1 MATLLNFGQPA
12 PWFHA
17 PALSGND
24 NFAFNTAGGH
34 YVLLLFY
41 GSAAHPAAAQA
52 LAEVQAHRALF
63 DDDRACF
70 FGVTIDRADAQSG
83 RIAQQLPG
91 IRHFLDYDRKVSAMY
106 GALPDG
112 EQPGA
117 YLPHW
122 VLLDPA
128 LRTLAVSPIAEGAR
142 IFAEL
147 QRLVAEPMPHGHAP
161 VLVVPRVLEPDLCR
175 HLIGLYDAVG
185 GTESGFMREVDGITV
200 LRNDHSHKRRS
211 DYEIADQEMR
221 QAINRRIIRTL
232 VPSIQRAFQFHVTR
246 IERWTVAC
254 YDSSVGGYFRPHR
267 DNTTKGTAHRRFA
280 CTINLN
286 AEDHEGGELRF
297 PEFGRATY
305 RAPTGGAVVFSC
317 SLLHEA
323 MPVKSGRRYAF
334 LPFFY
339 DDAAARIRA
348 ENSRFLDKGVASYR
362 DMPNEAAEAA
372 D

>member
-17 PALSGND
+17 PALGGNA

-52 LAEVQAHRALF
+52 LAQVQAHRSLF

-70 FGVTIDRADAQSG
+70 FGVTIDRSDEQSG

-91 IRHFLDYDRKVSAMY
+91 IRHFLDYDHKVSAAY
-106 GALPDG
+106 GALPDPAKA
-112 EQPGA
+112 EA

-128 LRTLAVSPIAEGAR
+128 LRTLAVAPIAESAR

-147 QRLVAEPMPHGHAP
+147 RTLTADPIPQGHAP
-161 VLVVPRVLEPDLCR
+161 VLVVPRVLEPELCR
-175 HLIGLYDAVG
+175 HLIQLYDSDG
-185 GTESGFMREVDGITV
+185 GSESGFMREVDGLTV
-200 LRNDHSHKRRS
+200 LRRDYSHKRRS
-211 DYEIADQEMR
+211 DYEIADEDLR
-221 QAINRRIIRTL
+221 RTVNRRIIRTL
-232 VPSIQRAFQFHVTR
+232 VPAIQRAFQFHVTR
-246 IERWTVAC
+246 IERWTIAC

-286 AEDHEGGELRF
+286 SEDYEGGDLRF

-305 RAPTGGAVVFSC
+305 RAPAGGAVIFSC

-323 MPVKSGRRYAF
+323 TPVKSGRRYAF

-348 ENSRFLDKGVASYR
+348 ENSRFLGEEVGGYSDTPREEA
-362 DMPNEAAEAA
+362 EAAE
-372 D
+372 